1 MLSQRQIQPMLAIT
15 EAQAARRFYGDLL
28 GLRLVEEDQFAITYA
43 AGELELRLNKV
54 PALTPQPFTALGW
67 RVPDVRAAARDL
79 AARGVRFERFE
90 GMDQD
95 EDGVWIPPG
104 GAGGAGG
111 VCWFKDPDGNLL
123 SLSH

>member
-1 MLSQRQIQPMLAIT
+1 MLRDCEIQPMLAIT
-15 EAQAARRFYGDLL
+15 DPEAAKRFYGDLL
-28 GLRLVEEDQFAITYA
+28 GLRLVEEDQFALTYD
-43 AGELELRLNKV
+43 GVGVQLRLSKV
-54 PALTPQPFTALGW
+54 SALTPQPFTALGW

-79 AARGVRFERFE
+79 AAKGVAFERFE

-95 EDGVWIPPG
+95 ELGVWIPP
-104 GAGGAGG
+104 GGAGG

>member
-1 MLSQRQIQPMLAIT
+1 MLHDSKLQPMLAT
-15 EAQAARRFYGDLL
+15 TKPEDAKRFFCDLL
-28 GLRLVEEDQFAITYA
+28 GLRLVEEDSFALTLDGA
-43 AGELELRLNKV
+43 DFQLRLNKA
-54 PALTPQPFTALGW
+54 PAFTPQAFTVLGW

-79 AARGVRFERFE
+79 AAKGVVFERFE

-95 EDGVWIPPG
+95 EVGVWTPP
-104 GAGGAGG
+104 GGAGG

>member
-1 MLSQRQIQPMLAIT
+1 MLSERPIQPMLAIT
-15 EAQAARRFYGDLL
+15 DPEAAKRFYGDLL
-28 GLRLVEEDQFAITYA
+28 GLHLVDEDPFALTYDGA
-43 AGELELRLNKV
+43 NVPLRLSKV
-54 PALTPQPFTALGW
+54 SALTPQPFTALGW

-79 AARGVRFERFE
+79 AARGVRFERFA

-95 EDGVWIPPG
+95 ELGVWTPP
-104 GAGGAGG
+104 GGAGG

>member
-1 MLSQRQIQPMLAIT
+1 MLHDCKIQPMLAIT
-15 EAQAARRFYGDLL
+15 DAEAAKRFYGDLL
-28 GLRLVEEDQFAITYA
+28 GLHLVEDDQFALTYDRV
-43 AGELELRLNKV
+43 GVQLRLNKV

-67 RVPDVRAAARDL
+67 RVPEVRAAARDL
-79 AARGVRFERFE
+79 AAKGVRFERFE

-95 EDGVWIPPG
+95 EHGVWTPP
-104 GAGGAGG
+104 GGAGG

>member
-1 MLSQRQIQPMLAIT
+1 MLRDCKIQPMLAIT
-15 EAQAARRFYGDLL
+15 KAEDAKRFYGDLL
-28 GLRLVEEDQFAITYA
+28 GFHLVEEDQFAITYQ
-43 AGELELRLNKV
+43 GGGIDLRLNKV

-95 EDGVWIPPG
+95 EFGVWTPPG
-104 GAGGAGG
+104 GAAG

>member
-1 MLSQRQIQPMLAIT
+1 MLSERQIQPMLAIT
-15 EAQAARRFYGDLL
+15 RAEDAKRFYGDLL
-28 GLRLVEEDQFAITYA
+28 GLHFVEEDQFAITYD
-43 AGELELRLNKV
+43 GVGVQLRLNKA

-79 AARGVRFERFE
+79 AAKGVKFERFE

-95 EDGVWIPPG
+95 EVGVWTPPH
-104 GAGGAGG
+104 GAGG